1 MCTTNFHQNI
11 DSMCKKMCESLIR
24 VRRIM
29 YIYIYIFILQKH
41 IKNDQNY
48 RFLCENCMRV

>member
-11 DSMCKKMCESLIR
+11 DSMCKKMCESLQSQENH
-24 VRRIM
+24 V
-29 YIYIYIFILQKH
+29 YIYIFILQKH
-41 IKNDQNY
+41 INNDQNY